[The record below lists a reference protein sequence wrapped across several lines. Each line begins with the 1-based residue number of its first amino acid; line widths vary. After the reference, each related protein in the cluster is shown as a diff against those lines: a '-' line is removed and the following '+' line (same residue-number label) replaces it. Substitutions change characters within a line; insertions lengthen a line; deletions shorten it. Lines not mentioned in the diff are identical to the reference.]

1 MNKNLK
7 LSYVLLFVFSG
18 ILLAFKTLSAFF
30 VGVGVNFVAM
40 LGIVFA
46 TLLICLKD
54 KEIMKRIRDL
64 FIVACVFC
72 VMEMIIYFACEFGHG
87 ETFNGFNIYQNVIS
101 FLAILFLGY
110 MCFRFSTEVT
120 GKKIKFIE
128 IMLGNEKRQPKA
140 KKAKELTNGSLE
152 DKPNNKQPEE
162 CQKNETEE
170 NKTDINEQTNEEET
184 MVIIETEE

>member
-7 LSYVLLFVFSG
+7 LSYILLFVFSG

-30 VGVGVNFVAM
+30 CGVGVNFVAM

-46 TLLICLKD
+46 VLLICLKD

-72 VMEMIIYFACEFGHG
+72 VMELIIYFACEFGRG
-87 ETFNGFNIYQNVIS
+87 ETFTGFSVYQNVIS
-101 FLAILFLGY
+101 FLGILFLGY
-110 MCFRFSTEVT
+110 MCFRFATEVA

-128 IMLGNEKRQPKA
+128 ILLGNEKRQPKA

-152 DKPNNKQPEE
+152 DKPNNKQPQEV
-162 CQKNETEE
+162 KLAETEE
-170 NKTDINEQTNEEET
+170 NKTEKSEEITEEAV
-184 MVIIETEE
+184 VIVETEE